1 VDYERG
7 KAMTQSERIKYLIEQ
22 NKFLKLK
29 LEQLTDKYNDLEHQY
44 NKVYEENG
52 NLRLVKGA
60 GEIS

>member
-1 VDYERG
+1 
-7 KAMTQSERIKYLIEQ
+7 MTQSERIKYLIEQ

-60 GEIS
+60 GEIA

>member
-1 VDYERG
+1 
-7 KAMTQSERIKYLIEQ
+7 MTQSERIKYLIEQ

-29 LEQLTDKYNDLEHQY
+29 LEQLTDKYKDLEHQY
-44 NKVYEENG
+44 NKVYEDNG

>member
-1 VDYERG
+1 V
-7 KAMTQSERIKYLIEQ
+7 TQSERIKYLINQ

-29 LEQLTDKYNDLEHQY
+29 LEQLTDQYEDLKHQY

-60 GEIS
+60 GEVS